1 MHIVYNNCVTN
12 VIITT
17 DLLKRM
23 ISNKIKHN
31 IIIIIFNKE
40 KSPFVLLS
48 CRVAQNPCLDKLTN
62 ENDRQQQQQQQKSEK
77 TPYLHSILKAL
88 EDHQAVDKTRYV
100 TLFLP
105 ILKPSS
111 NLPG

>member
-1 MHIVYNNCVTN
+1 MHIQVFNNYITN

-23 ISNKIKHN
+23 ISNKKKHN
-31 IIIIIFNKE
+31 IIIIFNKE
-40 KSPFVLLS
+40 ESPFVLLS
-48 CRVAQNPCLDKLTN
+48 CRVAQKPSLDKLTN
-62 ENDRQQQQQQQKSEK
+62 ENDRQQQQQQKSEK

-88 EDHQAVDKTRYV
+88 EDHQAEDKTRYV

-105 ILKPSS
+105 IFKPSS
-111 NLPG
+111 NHPG